1 MAAIQKYL
9 DRSVEVLQRFG
20 FLDKAQ
26 EESQLAN
33 LLEDTVSVD
42 EARVV
47 NIAKTVRH
55 IGAFSQ
61 LVREKVQDMNVSDRY
76 ADVTQMFD
84 SIREDSKRVLAQL
97 EDGKIDFKERMSNWW
112 MRLRRGTTHDRFEK
126 IRDVYGAVS
135 KDTKEQLENEDAIM
149 NAYIDVRFALKEAEI
164 LSQEVLKKQTEILD
178 TARAEFKGTVD
189 AVEAYNGE
197 DTAEKSRLE
206 LKRDETR
213 RLFEDQDRRYQL
225 IKDVSENLSMGY
237 NVGETLVAKLKQT
250 HDVKEQVYRRSATF
264 FTTNEHVFTTLDA
277 VYTSQLGLHE
287 TTQTL
292 EAMREGANKGLED
305 VAELGRDL
313 ERAALKAGYGSVY
326 NPQSVQ
332 KLVDAIVS
340 YQEESIQ
347 TINQL
352 RVESAQ
358 NAKEIGRIVEEGKK
372 RVKEAIFKYTPQLHS
387 A

>member
-149 NAYIDVRFALKEAEI
+149 NAYIDFRFALKEAEI

-206 LKRDETR
+206 LKRDEAR

>member
-9 DRSVEVLQRFG
+9 DRSVEVLERFG
-20 FLDKAQ
+20 FLDRAQ

-33 LLEDTVSVD
+33 LLEDIVSVD
-42 EARVV
+42 EPRVV
-47 NIAKTVRH
+47 SIAKTVRH
-55 IGAFSQ
+55 IGDFSE
-61 LVREKVQDMNVSDRY
+61 LVREKVQDTNVSDRY
-76 ADVTQMFD
+76 ADITYLFD
-84 SIREDSKRVLAQL
+84 SVREDSKRVIVQL
-97 EDGKIDFKERMSNWW
+97 KDGKIDLKERISNLW

-126 IRDVYGAVS
+126 IKDAYEAVS
-135 KDTKEQLENEDAIM
+135 RDTKVQLENEEATM
-149 NAYIDVRFALKEAEI
+149 NAYIDFRFALKEAEI
-164 LSQEVLKKQTEILD
+164 LSQEVLQRQTEILD
-178 TARAEFKGTVD
+178 TARVEVQKSVD
-189 AVEAYNGE
+189 AVEKYDGK
-197 DTAEKSRLE
+197 DSAEKSKLE
-206 LKRDETR
+206 LKRDEAK
-213 RLFEDQDRRYQL
+213 RLFGDEDRRYQL

-250 HDVKEQVYRRSATF
+250 HDVKEQVYRRAITF

-277 VYTSQLGLHE
+277 VYNSQLGLHE

-292 EAMREGANKGLED
+292 EAMKEGANKGLED

-352 RVESAQ
+352 RFESAQ
-358 NAKEIGRIVEEGKK
+358 NTREIGRIVDEGKK
-372 RVKEAIFKYTPQLHS
+372 RAKEAILKYTPQLQS
-387 A
+387 V

>member
-149 NAYIDVRFALKEAEI
+149 NAYIDFRFALKEAEI

>member
-1 MAAIQKYL
+1 MVAIQKYL
-9 DRSVEVLQRFG
+9 DSSVEVLQRFG

-26 EESQLAN
+26 EESQLAG
-33 LLEDTVSVD
+33 LLEDIVSVD

-47 NIAKTVRH
+47 SIAKTVRH
-55 IGAFSQ
+55 IGAFSD
-61 LVREKVQDMNVSDRY
+61 LVREKVQDTKVSDRY
-76 ADVTQMFD
+76 ADITKMFD
-84 SIREDSKRVLAQL
+84 SVREDSKRVLTQL
-97 EDGKIDFKERMSNWW
+97 DDGKIDFKERMSNWW
-112 MRLRRGTTHDRFEK
+112 MRLSRGTTHDRFEK
-126 IRDVYGAVS
+126 IRKAYQAVS
-135 KDTKEQLENEDAIM
+135 RDTKEQLENEDSIM
-149 NAYIDVRFALKEAEI
+149 NAYIDFRFALKEAEI

-178 TARAEFKGTVD
+178 TSRAEFKG
-189 AVEAYNGE
+189 AVEAVEEYAGR
-197 DTAEKSRLE
+197 DPAEKSRLE
-206 LKRDETR
+206 LKRDEAK
-213 RLFEDQDRRYQL
+213 RLFGEQDRKYQL
-225 IKDVSENLSMGY
+225 VKDVAESLSIGY
-237 NVGETLVAKLKQT
+237 NVGETLVSKLKQT

-277 VYTSQLGLHE
+277 VYTSQSGLHE

-292 EAMREGANKGLED
+292 EAMKEGANRGLED
-305 VAELGRDL
+305 VAEIGRDL

-326 NPQSVQ
+326 DPKSVQ

-358 NAKEIGRIVEEGKK
+358 NAKEIEKIVTDGKK
-372 RVKEAIFKYTPQLHS
+372 RVKEAILRYTPQLQS

>member
-9 DRSVEVLQRFG
+9 DRSVEVLERFG
-20 FLDKAQ
+20 FLDRAQ

-33 LLEDTVSVD
+33 LLEDIVSVD
-42 EARVV
+42 EPRVV
-47 NIAKTVRH
+47 SIAKTVRH
-55 IGAFSQ
+55 IGDFSE
-61 LVREKVQDMNVSDRY
+61 LVREKVQDTNVSDRY
-76 ADVTQMFD
+76 ADITYLFD
-84 SIREDSKRVLAQL
+84 SVREDSKRVIVQL
-97 EDGKIDFKERMSNWW
+97 KDGKIDLKERMSNLW

-126 IRDVYGAVS
+126 IKDAYEAVS
-135 KDTKEQLENEDAIM
+135 RDTKVQLENEEATM
-149 NAYIDVRFALKEAEI
+149 NAYIDFRFALKEAEI
-164 LSQEVLKKQTEILD
+164 LSQEVLQRQTEILD
-178 TARAEFKGTVD
+178 TARVEVQKSVD
-189 AVEAYNGE
+189 AVEKYDGK
-197 DTAEKSRLE
+197 DSAEKSKLE
-206 LKRDETR
+206 LKRDEAK
-213 RLFEDQDRRYQL
+213 RLFGDEDRRYQL

-250 HDVKEQVYRRSATF
+250 HDVKEQVYRRAITF

-277 VYTSQLGLHE
+277 VYNSQLGLHE

-292 EAMREGANKGLED
+292 EAMKEGANKGLED

-358 NAKEIGRIVEEGKK
+358 NAKEIGRIVDEGKK
-372 RVKEAIFKYTPQLHS
+372 RAKEAILKYTPQLQS
-387 A
+387 V